1 MLPIRQ
7 HILATIGPLYD
18 TNSTD
23 SECYAIVLPAPLAL
37 GGWKQCFSYNIL
49 RPVIFRA
56 LKNPSNSFRNCLGKS
71 SI

>member
-23 SECYAIVLPAPLAL
+23 SECYAIVLPAL
-37 GGWKQCFSYNIL
+37 I
-49 RPVIFRA
+49 
-56 LKNPSNSFRNCLGKS
+56 SFRWLETVFFLKYSPTGYLQSAQKPVKQF
-71 SI
+71 

>member
-23 SECYAIVLPAPLAL
+23 SECYAIVLPTLISFRWL
-37 GGWKQCFSYNIL
+37 ETVFSYNIL

-56 LKNPSNSFRNCLGKS
+56 LKNPSNSSRNCLGKS

>member
-23 SECYAIVLPAPLAL
+23 SECYAIVLPAL
-37 GGWKQCFSYNIL
+37 I
-49 RPVIFRA
+49 
-56 LKNPSNSFRNCLGKS
+56 SFRWLETMFFL
-71 SI
+71 